1 MTAIRPMPRKYFRKY
16 LPTHASIHEHRWL
29 GRFAGFLHHPN
40 LWHLNRRSVAGGFA
54 LGLFAG
60 LVPGPLQMLTALL
73 LAIPLHVN
81 LPVALVTTLYTNPL
95 TIVPLYVLA
104 YEFGSLLIGGTGQTV
119 SVPDFE
125 MDWLHVFDSTRA
137 LFFWMLSLGK
147 PLAVGLLA
155 LALTLALVGYF
166 AVKLAWRLHVMLV
179 WRARRIRR
187 ERKNK
192 TQQ

>member
-104 YEFGSLLIGGTGQTV
+104 YEFGSLLIGAGEPAAAVTE
-119 SVPDFE
+119 FA
-125 MDWLHVFDSTRA
+125 MDWRHMGDSMYA
-137 LFFWMLSLGK
+137 MLQWMLSLGK
-147 PLAVGLLA
+147 PLAVGLVA
-155 LALTLALVGYF
+155 LALTLAAVGYF
-166 AVKLAWRLHVMLV
+166 AVTLAWRLHVMLA

-192 TQQ
+192 TRQ

>member
-1 MTAIRPMPRKYFRKY
+1 MPRKYFRKY

-29 GRFAGFLHHPN
+29 GRFGRFLEHPN
-40 LWHLNRRSVAGGFA
+40 LWHLNRHSVAGGVA
-54 LGLFAG
+54 LGMFAG

-81 LPVALVTTLYTNPL
+81 LPVALLTTLYTNPL

-104 YEFGSLLIGGTGQTV
+104 YEYGRLLIGGSHEAAAVKT
-119 SVPDFE
+119 FE
-125 MDWLHVFDSTRA
+125 MDWLHLFDSMRA
-137 LFFWMLSLGK
+137 LFDWMLSLGK

-155 LALTLALVGYF
+155 LALTLAAIGYF
-166 AVKLAWRLHVMLV
+166 AVKLAWRLQVTLA

-187 ERKNK
+187 SKPQAR
-192 TQQ
+192 

>member
-1 MTAIRPMPRKYFRKY
+1 
-16 LPTHASIHEHRWL
+16 
-29 GRFAGFLHHPN
+29 
-40 LWHLNRRSVAGGFA
+40 
-54 LGLFAG
+54 
-60 LVPGPLQMLTALL
+60 
-73 LAIPLHVN
+73 
-81 LPVALVTTLYTNPL
+81 
-95 TIVPLYVLA
+95 
-104 YEFGSLLIGGTGQTV
+104 
-119 SVPDFE
+119 